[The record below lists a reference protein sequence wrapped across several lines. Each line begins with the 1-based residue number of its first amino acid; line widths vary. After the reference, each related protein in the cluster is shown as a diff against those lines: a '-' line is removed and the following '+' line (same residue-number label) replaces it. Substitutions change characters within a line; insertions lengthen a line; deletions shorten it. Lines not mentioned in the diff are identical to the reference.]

1 MKQKTGH
8 SALLPQSIQNLIQFF
23 LVIYFL
29 HLHSF
34 SYTPFP
40 DSRASYPVLLTIRP
54 QACTELCMPLSVIAL
69 IYSCGCSKMATD
81 TLVTISPSS
90 SVEWGTFFPSIM
102 SSICSA
108 AIFARSRMG
117 FSAEVSGTS
126 Q

>member
-1 MKQKTGH
+1 MEQKTGH
-8 SALLPQSIQNLIQFF
+8 SALLPHNIQNLIQFF

-40 DSRASYPVLLTIRP
+40 DSRVSYPVLLTIRP

-69 IYSCGCSKMATD
+69 IYSCSRMATD

-90 SVEWGTFFPSIM
+90 SVE
-102 SSICSA
+102 
-108 AIFARSRMG
+108 
-117 FSAEVSGTS
+117 
-126 Q
+126 